1 MHITRH
7 FPSTAII
14 FAISLMAIFLSSVV
28 ARAIP
33 PAATTN
39 YSPLLISVKDAIEAK
54 RNNPRTIFVDVRAEE
69 AFQKI
74 RIPDSINVPLHFVKT
89 KGYLHNMSV
98 ILVNQGHTHSR
109 LLFQAELL
117 NKKGIETVVLAGGVA
132 GWSQQKGKLGK
143 SGSAESGMLHEVD
156 PAVLSFAEFTRY
168 IDISAVKT
176 AGDLPLLSNAEHVPT
191 TSPDDLPALAALIDA
206 ERQSPL
212 ARVLIFNQKG
222 GYGLLENLPGKCRTT
237 LFFLR
242 EGSDGY
248 DKNLLQ
254 QQAILEP
261 KSERMKTI
269 GGCSTCPPVKNKT
282 DQN

>member
-89 KGYLHNMSV
+89 KGYLDNMSV
-98 ILVNQGHTHSR
+98 ILVNKGHTYNR
-109 LLFQAELL
+109 LVFQAELL
-117 NKKGIETVVLAGGVA
+117 NQKGIETVVLAGGLA
-132 GWSQQKGKLGK
+132 GWSQQKGNLAGP
-143 SGSAESGMLHEVD
+143 GSAESGMLHEVD
-156 PAVLSFAEFTRY
+156 PAALSLTEFTRY
-168 IDISAVKT
+168 IDISPEKT
-176 AGDLPLLSNAEHVPT
+176 AGDSPLLSNAEHAPI
-191 TSPDDLPALAALIDA
+191 TSLDDLPALAALIDA

-237 LFFLR
+237 LFLLR

>member
-1 MHITRH
+1 MHMIRCSSYTSSILAITMM
-7 FPSTAII
+7 T
-14 FAISLMAIFLSSVV
+14 IFLSSVV

-33 PAATTN
+33 PAVTTN
-39 YSPLLISVKDAIEAK
+39 FSPLLISVKDATEAK

-98 ILVNQGHTHSR
+98 ILVNQGHTHNR

-117 NKKGIETVVLAGGVA
+117 NQKGIETVVLAGGLA
-132 GWSQQKGKLGK
+132 AWSQQKGKLAK
-143 SGSAESGMLHEVD
+143 SDSAVSGMLHEVD
-156 PAVLSFAEFTRY
+156 PAVLSLTEFTRY
-168 IDISAVKT
+168 IDISPEQT
-176 AGDLPLLSNAEHVPT
+176 TGDLPLLSSAEHVPI
-191 TSPDDLPALAALIDA
+191 TSTDDLSALAALIDVKG
-206 ERQSPL
+206 QSPL

-222 GYGLLENLPGKCRTT
+222 GYGLLENLPDKCQAT
-237 LFFLR
+237 LFFLQD
-242 EGSDGY
+242 GSDGY
-248 DKNLLQ
+248 NKILVQ
-254 QQAILEP
+254 RQAILEP

-269 GGCSTCPPVKNKT
+269 GGCSTCPPIKNIT

>member
-7 FPSTAII
+7 FSSISII
-14 FAISLMAIFLSSVV
+14 LAISLMAILLSSVV

-98 ILVNQGHTHSR
+98 ILVNQGHTQSR

-117 NKKGIETVVLAGGVA
+117 NKKGIETVVLAGGLA
-132 GWSQQKGKLGK
+132 AWSQQKGKLAGTD
-143 SGSAESGMLHEVD
+143 SAESGMLHEVD
-156 PAVLSFAEFTRY
+156 PAVLSLTDFTRY
-168 IDISAVKT
+168 IDVSPEQT
-176 AGDLPLLSNAEHVPT
+176 AGDSTLLSNAEHVPT
-191 TSPDDLPALAALIDA
+191 FSLNDLPALAALIDV
-206 ERQSPL
+206 EGQSPL
-212 ARVLIFNQKG
+212 ATVLIFDQKG
-222 GYGLLENLPGKCRTT
+222 EYSLLENLPDKCRTT
-237 LFFLR
+237 LFFLQG
-242 EGSDGY
+242 GSDGY

-269 GGCSTCPPVKNKT
+269 GGCSTCPPVKNIT

>member
-1 MHITRH
+1 MHITRC
-7 FPSTAII
+7 SSYTSSILAIT
-14 FAISLMAIFLSSVV
+14 LMAIVLSSVV
-28 ARAIP
+28 ARAVP

-39 YSPLLISVKDAIEAK
+39 YSPLLISVKDATEAK
-54 RNNPRTIFVDVRAEE
+54 KNNPLTIFVDVRAEE
-69 AFQKI
+69 EFQKI

-98 ILVNQGHTHSR
+98 ILVNQGHTHNR

-117 NKKGIETVVLAGGVA
+117 NKKGIETVVLAGGLA
-132 GWSQQKGKLGK
+132 AWSQQKGKLAGPD
-143 SGSAESGMLHEVD
+143 SAESGMLHEVD
-156 PAVLSFAEFTRY
+156 PASLSLTEFTRF
-168 IDISAVKT
+168 IDISPEKT
-176 AGDLPLLSNAEHVPT
+176 AGDSPLLTNAEHAPI
-191 TSPDDLPALAALIDA
+191 TSMEDLPALAALIDVNG
-206 ERQSPL
+206 QSPL
-212 ARVLIFNQKG
+212 ARILIFDQKG
-222 GYGLLENLPGKCRTT
+222 EYSLLENLPDKCQTT

-242 EGSDGY
+242 EGSVGY

-269 GGCSTCPPVKNKT
+269 GGCSTCPPVKNIT

>member
-1 MHITRH
+1 MHITRC
-7 FPSTAII
+7 SSYTSSILTI
-14 FAISLMAIFLSSVV
+14 TLMTIFLSSVV

-33 PAATTN
+33 PAVTTN

-98 ILVNQGHTHSR
+98 ILVNQGHTHNR

-117 NKKGIETVVLAGGVA
+117 NKKGIETVVLAGGLA
-132 GWSQQKGKLGK
+132 GWSQQKGNLTK
-143 SGSAESGMLHEVD
+143 SDSAESGMLHEVD
-156 PAVLSFAEFTRY
+156 TASLSLTEFTRY
-168 IDISAVKT
+168 IDISPEQI
-176 AGDLPLLSNAEHVPT
+176 AGDSPLLSSAEHVPT
-191 TSPDDLPALAALIDA
+191 TSLDDLPALAVLIDA
-206 ERQSPL
+206 EGQSPL

-222 GYGLLENLPGKCRTT
+222 EYGLLENLPGKCRTT
-237 LFFLR
+237 LFFLQSGS
-242 EGSDGY
+242 EGY
-248 DKNLLQ
+248 VKNLLQ

-261 KSERMKTI
+261 KSERLKTI
-269 GGCSTCPPVKNKT
+269 GGCSTCPPVKNI
-282 DQN
+282 